1 MRKMMAESW
10 ASSHG
15 CAWHCANSSSKEPQR
30 SNRRYK
36 PEPTAHETGDSARA
50 FRLICGIRC
59 SICGGGWRVNR
70 ENLHERRGG
79 RLGRARGRFVLGA
92 GGCIEIDGDSAWDE
106 DGRVITEI
114 EIAGNPVND
123 WKSCEKDQTG
133 EPAGVDTV
141 AAAGKPERS
150 HGIAFNDGRVAADTS
165 NC

>member
-59 SICGGGWRVNR
+59 RLCGSGWRVNR
-70 ENLHERRGG
+70 ENLNERGRGG
-79 RLGRARGRFVLGA
+79 LGGGSRGCFVLGA
-92 GGCIEIDGDSAWDE
+92 GGGIEIDGNSARDE

-114 EIAGNPVND
+114 EIAGNAVNH
-123 WKSCEKDQTG
+123 WKSCEKDQTC
-133 EPAGVDTV
+133 EPAGV
-141 AAAGKPERS
+141 
-150 HGIAFNDGRVAADTS
+150 
-165 NC
+165 NCSG